1 MKRIIC
7 ESCGKRYDYDRDE
20 TCPKCGA
27 YNQPARRPQG
37 FGNSIRGTTVLQS
50 RSAQNTAAEKRH
62 EGKKSVSGKKVAWV
76 FVLVAIVKIAFSLVG
91 HFGDELKEL
100 FPADFSSIGVGIEET
115 LLQESAD
122 EQAVDDGQAPFTE
135 DSGTAGDVYIRRYSS
150 DKFDFEPADGVHIV
164 VNDYGTIEGEPFAE
178 LLDDG
183 DRCAY
188 VDITFV
194 VTDYEQAAN
203 AYVTEPYIEADGEY
217 YNSLP
222 PDGLYD
228 VSGCTPLDYTPLGE
242 GAYAVTGQLYFA
254 VPEDMELFELCWDS
268 SDGDTQSFEL
278 PFSSTT
284 DPLNV

>member
-1 MKRIIC
+1 MKPMIC
-7 ESCGKRYDYDRDE
+7 DSCGKRYDYDRDE

-27 YNQPARRPQG
+27 YNQPYRRPQG
-37 FGNSIRGTTVLQS
+37 DYRS
-50 RSAQNTAAEKRH
+50 RTETSAASRPAQNTGARKWNS
-62 EGKKSVSGKKVAWV
+62 GKKPVSGKKVAWI
-76 FVLVAIVKIAFSLVG
+76 FVLVAIIKIAFALIGNFS
-91 HFGDELKEL
+91 DAQKERIS
-100 FPADFSSIGVGIEET
+100 PDFSSIGVGIEET

-135 DSGTAGDVYIRRYSS
+135 DSGTAGDVYTRRYSS

-188 VDITFV
+188 LDITFV